1 MGDNTPRNIGL
12 PMLIVVLV
20 SICLFSFSGIAYST
34 AKHSFE
40 QSEAL
45 IKRTENYYN
54 ACNEA
59 EEMLDSLEAPAE
71 ETTYSFPFGMTMEEV
86 QVTVRPDGNGG
97 FDITGWVISD
107 TASWEAPDP
116 DSTGG
121 AQAPGSSEGGP
132 EAPESTGGP
141 QAPDSSGEGPQAPD
155 STGGPQAP
163 AQ

>member
-34 AKHSFE
+34 AKHSYE

-59 EEMLDSLEAPAE
+59 EEMLDSLEVPAE

-86 QVTVRPDGNGG
+86 QVTVRPDENGG

-116 DSTGG
+116 ESTGG
-121 AQAPGSSEGGP
+121 PQAPGS
-132 EAPESTGGP
+132 STGGP
-141 QAPDSSGEGPQAPD
+141 QAPDSSA
-155 STGGPQAP
+155 GGPRLRHSKTERTLTENDSGDFKGSG
-163 AQ
+163 